1 MNRRIKHVHFVGA
14 GGIGM
19 CGLAELL
26 HNQGYR
32 VTGSDLRLGPTVER
46 LRSLGIPISIGHA
59 PGHVGEADVVVY
71 SSAVRANNP
80 ELLEA
85 ESRKIP
91 VIRRAEM
98 LAEVMRLKE
107 GIAVAGSHGKTT
119 TTSLIAHVLQNAGL
133 DPTAV
138 RLRDDSQRQL
148 LLEGGP
154 NDIRAPVRGAV
165 IDENELGD
173 ELALPHCGYER
184 LDGVVQIRRLV
195 VDGHDD
201 AERLA
206 HALRSRV
213 WRVRW

>member
-32 VTGSDLRLGPTVER
+32 VTGSDLRAGPTVER
-46 LRSLGIPISIGHA
+46 LRSLGIPVAIGHA
-59 PGHVGEADVVVY
+59 SGHVGDADVVVY
-71 SSAVRANNP
+71 SSAVRASNP

-119 TTSLIAHVLQNAGL
+119 TTSLIAHCSSAR
-133 DPTAV
+133 AW
-138 RLRDDSQRQL
+138 
-148 LLEGGP
+148 
-154 NDIRAPVRGAV
+154 IRPR
-165 IDENELGD
+165 
-173 ELALPHCGYER
+173 
-184 LDGVVQIRRLV
+184 
-195 VDGHDD
+195 
-201 AERLA
+201 
-206 HALRSRV
+206 
-213 WRVRW
+213 